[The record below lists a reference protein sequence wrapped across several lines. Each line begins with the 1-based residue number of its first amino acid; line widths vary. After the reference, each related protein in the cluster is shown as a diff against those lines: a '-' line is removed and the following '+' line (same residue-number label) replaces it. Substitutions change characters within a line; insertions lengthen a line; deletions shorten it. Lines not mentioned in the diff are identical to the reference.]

1 MLIEIFLT
9 IFFNITNKPRFLY
22 KMYLVKR
29 MKALY
34 FEKHG
39 MDNLKYG
46 DFQVPELK
54 STEIMLETKCLG
66 VNPIDYFTITGI
78 HGVNGPPMH
87 IEPYP
92 HIAGSEISGI
102 VKRKGERVKN
112 EIKEGDRVIVY
123 NRIFDSSCRFCK
135 KGYEMLCDNGG
146 LVGVKTNGG
155 FAEYVNVPSGNI
167 IKIPDNI
174 SWELAASLPTAA
186 LTAYNA
192 VKESKLKSSEIIVIF
207 GSSGNT
213 GIFCV
218 QIGNLLGGKVIAV
231 SKKQWL
237 KEYGAAEVLEYNEN
251 LKETVKY
258 VTEGQMADVVINS
271 LGEKTWKQGM
281 EVAGKM
287 GRIITFGVLSGG
299 NLQVDG
305 RFLYN
310 NQVTIKGTTGGTM
323 KDMLELVEMV
333 QNHSLNVKIW
343 RRYPLEHSK
352 KALESIFD
360 SNKNGRILITNN

>member
-1 MLIEIFLT
+1 
-9 IFFNITNKPRFLY
+9 
-22 KMYLVKR
+22 MYLLTR

-34 FEKHG
+34 FEKPG

-46 DFQVPELK
+46 DVRVPELK
-54 STEIMLETKCLG
+54 DTDVMLETKCLG

-78 HGVNGPPMH
+78 HGANGPSMH

-112 EIKEGDRVIVY
+112 GIREGDRVIVY
-123 NRIFDSSCRFCK
+123 NRIFDGSCRFCK

-155 FAEYVNVPSGNI
+155 FAEYVNVPSSNL
-167 IKIPDNI
+167 IKIPDGI

-192 VKESKLKSSEIIVIF
+192 VKESKLKSSETMVVF
-207 GSSGNT
+207 GGSGNT

-218 QIGNLLGGKVIAV
+218 QLGNLWGGRVVAV
-231 SKKQWL
+231 SKKPWL
-237 KEYGAAEVLEYNEN
+237 KEYGAAEVLEYNGN
-251 LKETVKY
+251 LKETVKDI
-258 VTEGQMADVVINS
+258 TEGQMADVVINS
-271 LGEKTWKQGM
+271 LGEKAWRQGM

-323 KDMLELVEMV
+323 KDMLELVEIV
-333 QNHSLNVKIW
+333 KGHNLNVKIW
-343 RRYPLEHSK
+343 QRYPLEHSK
-352 KALESIFD
+352 KAVESIFD
-360 SNKNGRILITNN
+360 SNRDGRILITNT